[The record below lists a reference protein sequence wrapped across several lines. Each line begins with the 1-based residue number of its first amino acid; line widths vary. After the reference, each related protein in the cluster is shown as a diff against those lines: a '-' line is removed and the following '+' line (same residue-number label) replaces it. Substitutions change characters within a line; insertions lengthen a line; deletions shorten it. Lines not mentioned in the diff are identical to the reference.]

1 VPQLQTVLSHS
12 ISVGFV
18 AVGVAALS
26 GWWRHRDRINAH
38 LAAALGLVA
47 ASAFFAEINGLGTH
61 PSPAVS
67 LLAVLALLGS
77 GAALLSLRNLFV
89 PAAAHTRIA
98 AIATLTVA
106 AIFATAAT
114 AASPPSGKPSVL
126 QVVAG
131 LATLGLWIA
140 CVSEPAMRFL
150 IASRGRPAV
159 QRARLRALSLG
170 FMTIVVVIISAFVA
184 GSLGASTGGATGV
197 VIECMALLAIPL
209 LYVSLAPPH
218 WLRRIWRQDEER
230 AYERAT
236 EALMLY
242 ARDRSTLARRGL
254 EWAIRLVGADAGAV
268 VAPDNEVLALEGLAP
283 QELAALLRGADDQA
297 VGEAGAVGSGDQ
309 RHIVSLALPVGDGP
323 VRLLVV
329 SGPFSPLF
337 GSEERGRLEQYASS
351 IALALDRV
359 RLSEEVTSRSAELEA
374 IIDAIDD
381 LGEGLLVRRN
391 GRVIFAND
399 AYRTITGFTEADLA
413 HNVAVNG
420 AEGEQR
426 RLGEAEVATPDGRRV
441 HVETTQRTVR
451 HNERTLSIEMVR
463 DVTDRKRAERAL
475 AHQARLL
482 DFTHDAIMVRSLGPE
497 SVVTYWSRGAEKAYG
512 WTSEEML
519 GRDAHAMLSTVFPQP
534 MPEIEADTLRHGE
547 WEGELLHRRR
557 DGSTCMMAS
566 RWALTLDEQ
575 GAANGFLEVNRDVTD
590 RHRSEAMKA
599 VQLAAGRALAQ
610 SDSMDDAAPA
620 ILGALGTNLDWQVAE
635 MWLLDPTEE
644 SLTLRHWWHAPGLDA
659 AVFEQAARRL
669 ALHREQDLAGLVWR
683 SGKAE
688 FVADV
693 VSDPGCQRRGLAAVL
708 GLHGAAAFPI
718 AVDQK
723 VVGAVTMYSHRARL
737 LDDDILHPLTDL
749 GRQIGGF
756 LERRRT
762 ESVLEETVE
771 RLEQLAATDPLT
783 GLYNRRAFERALSTV
798 PAEPFAVLAIDVD
811 NLKPINDEY
820 GHEAGDVILQSV
832 ATALASIVRERDVV
846 ARVGGDEFAVLLA
859 GAKGKEAAAVAERMR
874 SSMHALSVPYG
885 RVRISIGWTAAPA
898 GADARAVWRATDEV
912 LYSAKASGRDCVAG
926 EDFQDRVRPAQSGW
940 NDADVLS
947 EVIANQ
953 QIRAVFQPIINL
965 ASGEVLGYEAL
976 ARPAGSEATASVE
989 ALFSA
994 ARRLG
999 RIRDL
1004 DWLCRRAAVRAARE
1018 LPGKPMLFLNV
1029 SAVAFLDPVHP
1040 VDQLLLLL
1048 TWAGWEPERTVLEIT
1063 EQEAVR
1069 DLARVRFVVAA
1080 YREHGVRFAID
1091 DVGEGHSTL
1100 ELLAATNPEFVKIA
1114 GSLTASIA
1122 DTGPF
1127 SAIQAA
1133 LAFARSSRAQVIA
1146 EGIETEEAA
1155 EQVRSLGIELGQGY
1169 LLGLPA
1175 PASDHRAKAEQRAKA
1190 DQRAR
1195 IEERRARVTRLR
1207 DEQAGRPEG

>member
-1 VPQLQTVLSHS
+1 MSTLQAVLSHS
-12 ISVGFV
+12 VSAGFV
-18 AVGVAALS
+18 AVGIVALG
-26 GWWRHRDRINAH
+26 GWVRHRDPISAR
-38 LAAALGLVA
+38 LACALGLLA
-47 ASAFFAEINGLGTH
+47 ACAFLGEINGLRIH
-61 PSPAVS
+61 PSPLVG
-67 LLAVLALLGS
+67 LLSVLSLLGS
-77 GAALLSLRNLFV
+77 GTALLSLRTLFV
-89 PAAAHTRIA
+89 PAGPEARRA
-98 AIATLTVA
+98 AILTLSAV
-106 AIFATAAT
+106 AIFTAAVT
-114 AASPPSGKPSVL
+114 AITTPGSAMPTVL
-126 QVVAG
+126 QAVAG
-131 LATLGLWIA
+131 LATVAVWIA
-140 CVSEPAMRFL
+140 CVTEPAVRFF
-150 IASRGRPAV
+150 IASRDRPAV

-170 FMTIVVVIISAFVA
+170 FLMIVVALVGALVA
-184 GSLGASTGGATGV
+184 GTFGLTPAKGATGIV
-197 VIECMALLAIPL
+197 VECVALLAIPL
-209 LYVSLAPPH
+209 LYASFAPPR
-218 WLRRIWRQDEER
+218 WLRRAWREDEEH

-236 EALMLY
+236 EALMLFSP
-242 ARDRSTLARRGL
+242 DRATVARRGL
-254 EWAIRLVGADAGAV
+254 EWAMRLVGAQAGAV
-268 VAPDNEVLALEGLAP
+268 VAVDGEVLASDGVSP
-283 QELAALLRGADDQA
+283 DELAVLRQTAGDRAQA
-297 VGEAGAVGSGDQ
+297 GSGRIGSRQ
-309 RHIVSLALPVGDGP
+309 MRHIASLTLPVGDGP
-323 VRLLVV
+323 VHLLVV

-337 GSEERGRLEQYASS
+337 GSEEQSRLEQYASS

-359 RLSEEVTSRSAELEA
+359 RLSEEVASRSAELEA
-374 IIDAIDD
+374 VIDAINDM
-381 LGEGLLVRRN
+381 GEGLLVRSN

-399 AYRTITGFTEADLA
+399 AYRTITGASASDLMYDVSG
-413 HNVAVNG
+413 NDV
-420 AEGEQR
+420 EGGDDG
-426 RLGEAEVATPDGRRV
+426 LGEADVTTPDGRRV
-441 HVETTQRTVR
+441 HVETTQRTV
-451 HNERTLSIEMVR
+451 HQHERTLSIEMVR

-512 WTSEEML
+512 WSSAEML
-519 GRDAHAMLSTVFPQP
+519 GRDPHEVLGTVFPQP
-534 MPEIEADTLRHGE
+534 VAEIEAETLRDGE

-557 DGSTCMMAS
+557 DGSTCVMAS
-566 RWALTLDEQ
+566 RWALTLNEQ
-575 GAANGFLEVNRDVTD
+575 GIANGFLEVNRDVTD
-590 RHRSEAMKA
+590 RHRSEAIKA
-599 VQLAAGRALAQ
+599 VQLAASRSLAQ

-620 ILGALGTNLDWQVAE
+620 ILGALGTNLDWQIAE

-644 SLTLRHWWHAPGLDA
+644 SLTLRHWWHAPGIEA

-669 ALHREQDLAGLVWR
+669 ALHRGQDLAGLAWQ
-683 SGKAE
+683 SGRAE

-693 VSDPGCQRRGLAAVL
+693 VSDAGCQRRGLAAVL

-723 VVGAVTMYSHRARL
+723 VLGAVTMYSHRTRL
-737 LDDDILHPLTDL
+737 LDDDTLHPLTDL

-783 GLYNRRAFERALSTV
+783 GLYNRRAFERALSSTPV
-798 PAEPFAVLAIDVD
+798 EPFAVLAIDVD

-820 GHEAGDVILQSV
+820 GHEAGDVILQAV
-832 ATALASIVRERDVV
+832 AMALASIVRERDVV

-874 SSMHALSVPYG
+874 TSMHGVSVPYG

-912 LYSAKASGRDCVAG
+912 LYTAKASGRDCVAG
-926 EDFQDRVRPAQSGW
+926 EDFQNRVRPAQSGW
-940 NDADVLS
+940 SDADVLS
-947 EVIANQ
+947 EVISNQ
-953 QIRAVFQPIINL
+953 QIRAVFQPIISL

-976 ARPAGSEATASVE
+976 ARPAGTEATASVE

-1018 LPGKPMLFLNV
+1018 LPGAPTLFLNV

-1069 DLARVRFVVAA
+1069 DLARVRLVVAA

-1155 EQVRSLGIELGQGY
+1155 AQIRSLGIELGQGF

-1175 PASDHRAKAEQRAKA
+1175 PAADHRARVDGAAPREPERAP
-1190 DQRAR
+1190 RR
-1195 IEERRARVTRLR
+1195 ERRP
-1207 DEQAGRPEG
+1207 DEKAAPSEG